1 MGFHGKHSPETRAKI
16 AAAARNRSPE
26 TRAKMAA
33 AARGKTLSPETRAKI
48 AEALARPE
56 TRAKIAE
63 ALRCAEAKGM
73 TDAEYAD
80 FALFR
85 RKGFSK
91 AEAAEL
97 ARSAVRKAA

>member
-16 AAAARNRSPE
+16 AAAR
-26 TRAKMAA
+26 
-33 AARGKTLSPETRAKI
+33 
-48 AEALARPE
+48 
-56 TRAKIAE
+56 
-63 ALRCAEAKGM
+63 RCAEAKGM

-91 AEAAEL
+91 AEATAL
-97 ARSAVRKAA
+97 ARSAVPKAA